1 MSNQDTCK
9 CKLDL
14 HLQPKKPEA
23 DDKTAEWVKGGHR
36 MRQGKIQIDESDSI
50 ASYET
55 ARNLINALNSI
66 NSRKEQ
72 IDFIADFLLRVCH
85 ICETHF
91 KEDSKEAVIVEPFSK
106 VRGFLAE

>member
-1 MSNQDTCK
+1 
-9 CKLDL
+9 
-14 HLQPKKPEA
+14 
-23 DDKTAEWVKGGHR
+23 
-36 MRQGKIQIDESDSI
+36 MRQGKIQINDFDSI

-55 ARNLINALNSI
+55 ARNLINALNYT
-66 NSRKEQ
+66 NSRKKQ